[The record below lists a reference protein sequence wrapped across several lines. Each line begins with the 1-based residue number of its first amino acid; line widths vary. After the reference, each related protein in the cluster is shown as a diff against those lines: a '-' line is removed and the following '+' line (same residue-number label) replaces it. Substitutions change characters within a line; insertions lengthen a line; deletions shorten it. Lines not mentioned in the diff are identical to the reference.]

1 MTFIHNKLRN
11 RMSTETMDKL
21 VFIYMNMRTLRHMR
35 GEKDWDSEQWEEI
48 KEDILLNIED
58 EMVVNNDER
67 DA

>member
-1 MTFIHNKLRN
+1 
-11 RMSTETMDKL
+11 MSTETMDKL